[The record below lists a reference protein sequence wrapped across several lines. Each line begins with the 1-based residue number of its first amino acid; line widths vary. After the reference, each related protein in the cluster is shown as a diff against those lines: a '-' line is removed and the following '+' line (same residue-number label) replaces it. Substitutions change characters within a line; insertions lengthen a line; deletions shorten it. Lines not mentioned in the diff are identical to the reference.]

1 MTHYQQGEI
10 NVLSFESYKLNKE
23 ILNFRQIKSK
33 KSEHLERSLKID
45 HESSTI
51 EDYVYKLPPPKS
63 RPENDTD
70 AVQRIPLN
78 LPKDVVTKM
87 DIKNVSILL

>member
-1 MTHYQQGEI
+1 MCFIFKVRMLITI
-10 NVLSFESYKLNKE
+10 F
-23 ILNFRQIKSK
+23 LNFRQVKSK

-45 HESSTI
+45 NESSTI

-63 RPENDTD
+63 RPEDETD
-70 AVQRIPLN
+70 AIYRIPIN

-87 DIKNVSILL
+87 DIKNVS